1 MTAFRIVSVL
11 ALTVA
16 LAASQAQAQTQTQ
29 TQTTSAAQSSDETV
43 VTTPAGAAAPPP
55 SNAASNTPPA
65 TTTGA
70 STGTTKPMTTDEQV
84 KAWVNDAP
92 KLDHSGDAAANADG
106 SANASNTDAA
116 AALRQIHGEAGVS
129 VGSNGYSSAFVSTLI
144 PIGKD
149 GTLGVAVSQADY
161 GGNTVDH
168 GRYRL
173 PRGKSQSVA
182 ISLQLG
188 DGDDVDPANCVPGFR
203 DGDRYIEPVW
213 VTRLHPEMACTT
225 ETEKHAETDTSGQ

>member
-1 MTAFRIVSVL
+1 MMAFRIVSVV

-29 TQTTSAAQSSDETV
+29 AAATAQSSDETV
-43 VTTPAGAAAPPP
+43 VTTPAAAAAPP
-55 SNAASNTPPA
+55 SNTAPA
-65 TTTGA
+65 TTTA
-70 STGTTKPMTTDEQV
+70 APTATSKPMTTDEQV

-92 KLDHSGDAAANADG
+92 KLDHSADASANADG
-106 SANASNTDAA
+106 SATATNTDAA

-129 VGSNGYSSAFVSTLI
+129 VGSNGYSSEFVSTLI

-149 GTLGVAVSQADY
+149 GTLGVAVSQSDY
-161 GGNTVDH
+161 GGNKVDH

-182 ISLQLG
+182 ISLYLG
-188 DGDDVDPANCVPGFR
+188 DGDDVDPADCVPGFR

-225 ETEKHAETDTSGQ
+225 ETDKHAETDTSGQ

>member
-1 MTAFRIVSVL
+1 MMAFRIVSVL

-16 LAASQAQAQTQTQ
+16 LAASQAQAQQTMV
-29 TQTTSAAQSSDETV
+29 AAQSSDETV
-43 VTTPAGAAAPPP
+43 VTTPVGAAAPP
-55 SNAASNTPPA
+55 SNTAPA
-65 TTTGA
+65 TTTAA
-70 STGTTKPMTTDEQV
+70 STAKPMTTDEQL
-84 KAWVNDAP
+84 KAWINDAP
-92 KLDHSGDAAANADG
+92 KLDHPASGDAAANADG
-106 SANASNTDAA
+106 SANASGNGTDAA

-129 VGSNGYSSAFVSTLI
+129 VGSNGYSSEYVSTLI

-149 GTLGVAVSQADY
+149 GTLGVAVSQSNY

-173 PRGKSQSVA
+173 PKGRSQSVA
-182 ISLQLG
+182 ISLELGNG
-188 DGDDVDPANCVPGFR
+188 DGPDPANCVPGFR

-225 ETEKHAETDTSGQ
+225 ETDKHAETDPTGQ

>member
-11 ALTVA
+11 ALAVA
-16 LAASQAQAQTQTQ
+16 LAASQAGA
-29 TQTTSAAQSSDETV
+29 QTTSAAQSSDETV

-55 SNAASNTPPA
+55 SNVIAKTAPA

-70 STGTTKPMTTDEQV
+70 TNPMTTDEQV

-92 KLDHSGDAAANADG
+92 KLDHSGDTGANAD
-106 SANASNTDAA
+106 ASNTDAA

-129 VGSNGYSSAFVSTLI
+129 VGSNGYSSEFVSTLI

-149 GTLGVAVSQADY
+149 GTLGLAVSQSDY
-161 GGNTVDH
+161 GGNKVDH

-182 ISLQLG
+182 ISLSLG

-225 ETEKHAETDTSGQ
+225 ETDKHAETDTSGQ